1 MKRTDKEIVLLV
13 FTLFTTISVT
23 PFVIMR
29 INIGDWLIASI
40 NLFVVTVMFS
50 IFLYVFITRKVERS
64 SVFLAIFSIVAVIVN
79 AYLKGAEQVYWL
91 YPAMVTA
98 YFLLTLKWAI
108 FLNAL
113 AMIFLL
119 PALIPYVEVVNLMRI
134 LLTLCI
140 TNMFS
145 FIFAKTVKDTH
156 QKLTLMATHDALTSA
171 GNRLALDTKLAEELN
186 KQKRNPSSS
195 CLILFDLDNFKSIN
209 DEFGHIIGDH
219 VLIGLVKVVLNRIR
233 DTDFIYRFGGEEFII
248 FPMSIELPKA
258 IKFAEEI
265 RVLIEESNI
274 IDNIAVTASFA
285 VAQYQQGESAEN
297 WINRADI
304 ALYQAKKSG
313 KNRVATAK

>member
-29 INIGDWLIASI
+29 INNGDWLMVSI
-40 NLFVVTVMFS
+40 NSFVVTVMFS
-50 IFLYVFITRKVERS
+50 LFLYVFITRKVEKS
-64 SVFLAIFSIVAVIVN
+64 SVILAVFSIIAVIIN
-79 AYLKGAEQVYWL
+79 AYVKGVEQVYWL
-91 YPAMVTA
+91 YPSMVTA

-108 FLNAL
+108 LLNVL
-113 AMIFLL
+113 AIILLL
-119 PALIPYVEVVNLMRI
+119 PALIPYVETVNLMRI

-145 FIFAKTVKDTH
+145 FVFAKTVKDTH

-186 KQKRNPSSS
+186 KQKRYPSSS
-195 CLILFDLDNFKSIN
+195 CLILFDLDNFKNIN

-219 VLIGLVKVVLNRIR
+219 VLIGLVKIVLSRIR
-233 DTDFIYRFGGEEFII
+233 GTDFIYRFGGEEFII

-258 IKFAEEI
+258 IKFADEI
-265 RVLIEESNI
+265 RALIEESKI
-274 IDNIAVTASFA
+274 VDNLVVTASFA

-297 WINRADI
+297 WIHRADI

-313 KNRVATAK
+313 KNRVTAAK

>member
-29 INIGDWLIASI
+29 INNGDWLMVSI
-40 NLFVVTVMFS
+40 NSFVVTVMFS
-50 IFLYVFITRKVERS
+50 LFLYVFITRKVEKS
-64 SVFLAIFSIVAVIVN
+64 SVILAVFSIIAVTIN
-79 AYLKGAEQVYWL
+79 AYVKGVEQVYWL
-91 YPAMVTA
+91 YPSMVTA

-108 FLNAL
+108 LLNVL
-113 AMIFLL
+113 AIILLL
-119 PALIPYVEVVNLMRI
+119 PALIPYVETVNLMRI

-145 FIFAKTVKDTH
+145 FVFAKTVKDTH

-186 KQKRNPSSS
+186 KQKRYPSSS
-195 CLILFDLDNFKSIN
+195 CLILFDLDNFKNIN

-219 VLIGLVKVVLNRIR
+219 VLIGLVKIVLSRIR
-233 DTDFIYRFGGEEFII
+233 GTDFIYRFGGEEFII

-258 IKFAEEI
+258 IKFADEI
-265 RVLIEESNI
+265 RALIEESKI
-274 IDNIAVTASFA
+274 VDNLVVTASFA

-297 WINRADI
+297 WIHRADI

-313 KNRVATAK
+313 KNRVTAAK